1 MSRKYPTTIIPPQ
14 NRESCG
20 ARACLTA
27 PGSGEEVDSQA
38 PTRRAKQV
46 EEGDPT
52 PRGLKIIV
60 IFPAEFEYF
69 MPYAMSYGALARQG

>member
-1 MSRKYPTTIIPPQ
+1 MKRPTRTSSTQRSSRDA
-14 NRESCG
+14 G
-20 ARACLTA
+20 AQ
-27 PGSGEEVDSQA
+27 GSGEEVDSQA

-69 MPYAMSYGALARQG
+69 MPNAMSYGALARQG